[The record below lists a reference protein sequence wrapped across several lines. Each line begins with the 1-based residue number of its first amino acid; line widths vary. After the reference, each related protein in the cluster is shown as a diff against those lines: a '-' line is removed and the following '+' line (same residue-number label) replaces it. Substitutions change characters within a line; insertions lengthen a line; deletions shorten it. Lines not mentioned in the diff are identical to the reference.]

1 VAAVSDCPG
10 FASASRHRGTTLVEL
25 LVVLALVSVMVLVAA
40 QLVIHSV
47 QLQGA
52 VGMSIKNPL
61 TSHVT
66 GRLRNDIQGSMLV
79 VEERDIWEDGP
90 LVLKTRNSRLV
101 SFRKVDD
108 TLVRKTSMLD
118 ETVLEER
125 VLMRGLTSW
134 WWRCPVPGT
143 VDLRYAY
150 LINAGSESANARRAG
165 YAGERR
171 TEQLRFAIRGWGAEA
186 GW

>member
-1 VAAVSDCPG
+1 
-10 FASASRHRGTTLVEL
+10 
-25 LVVLALVSVMVLVAA
+25 MVLVAA
-40 QLVIHSV
+40 QLVTHSI

-61 TSHVT
+61 LAHVT
-66 GRLRNDIQGSMLV
+66 GRLRNDIQGAMAV
-79 VEERDIWEDGP
+79 VEDHDTWQDGP
-90 LVLKTRNSRLV
+90 LVLKTRDSRLV
-101 SFRKVDD
+101 RFLKVDD
-108 TLVRKTSMLD
+108 TLVRRTSMLD

-134 WWRCPVPGT
+134 WWRCPVQGT

-150 LINAGSESANARRAG
+150 LVNAGSESADARRVG